1 MPYIFMGE
9 SSSQYVTTLKSL
21 VNIGILIVKM
31 KNVSSKHVSYEYLL
45 LLKNWVHWITTPLE
59 KNVATSKMYILRRS
73 TQKLKNLFFP
83 LGSVHI
89 LRNQVEGREV
99 VENAYAWL

>member
-31 KNVSSKHVSYEYLL
+31 KNVSSKHVSYEYLDNHSVREKCRN
-45 LLKNWVHWITTPLE
+45 LKNVHFE
-59 KNVATSKMYILRRS
+59 KKYPKI
-73 TQKLKNLFFP
+73 KKPIFP
-83 LGSVHI
+83 LRERSHI
-89 LRNQVEGREV
+89 T
-99 VENAYAWL
+99 